1 MSKKNLTV
9 ATHTLSAVVAL
20 LCLFVVTACSQMSH
34 QDCLDMNWYA
44 TGLADASTGVPASN
58 GIERSRVCGKYGE
71 SFEPQQYNTGYQA
84 GIETYCT
91 KENGFA
97 VGRNGTKYSSVCPAG
112 IEHDFLIGWNA
123 GNELWTARDK
133 VSSAEKV
140 RLTAVISLLGPEIRD
155 DRQSREIESVRL
167 SEKQRK
173 QILDGKDGPHFGTGV
188 LPWDYAHTSHVS
200 KIDRLI
206 RECVAVQK
214 KVADLG
220 FDVDDACD

>member
-1 MSKKNLTV
+1 MSKKNLWVVTR
-9 ATHTLSAVVAL
+9 TLRAVVAL

-34 QDCLDMNWYA
+34 QDCLDMKWHA
-44 TGLADASTGVPASN
+44 AGLADASTGVPASN

-71 SFEPQQYNTGYQA
+71 SFEPEQYNAGYQA

-91 KENGFA
+91 KENGFE
-97 VGRNGTKYSSVCPAG
+97 VGRNGTEYLSVCPAAN
-112 IEHDFLIGWNA
+112 ENDFLLGWNA
-123 GNELWTARDK
+123 GNGLWTARDK
-133 VSSAEKV
+133 VSTAEKV
-140 RLTAVISLLGPEIRD
+140 RLNAVVSQLGPELRD
-155 DRQSREIESVRL
+155 DRQSREIEAVRL

-206 RECVAVQK
+206 LECVAVQK
-214 KVADLG
+214 KVAELG
-220 FDVDDACD
+220 FEVDGACD